1 MTGWDPL
8 HRAEHAWLDHAQ
20 ALYAQTGVSLRE
32 TPVHYYLDGMRTGGS
47 IHKDDLFVL
56 RRILTG
62 VDVETAFVVGA
73 AFGFSSLFLASVL
86 RGATVLSL
94 DNWSEGTDGRRA
106 GAICAS
112 LAALDDDACRR
123 LRFAT
128 GHSPQ
133 DTGSSLEAA
142 AMGQVDLAFI
152 DGLHTNAQTMLD
164 LEGVWPRLH
173 HGSLVLLHDVR
184 LFRLHEALGWLVGQ
198 SAFDTVVMLNT
209 APGTVIAFNR
219 EVHPTAFRALQE
231 PGMVAHW
238 RPELSTPE
246 STTMRFPALGWS
258 PDDDTR
264 EQRHHETPRPATRW
278 PVRRTA

>member
-1 MTGWDPL
+1 MSGWDPH
-8 HRAEHAWLDHAQ
+8 HRGEHAWLEQAH
-20 ALYAQTGVSLRE
+20 ALYEQAGATLRE

-56 RRILTG
+56 RRILAG
-62 VDVETAFVVGA
+62 VDVQTAFVVGA

-94 DNWSEGTDGRRA
+94 DNWSEGADGRRA
-106 GAICAS
+106 GAICAT
-112 LAALDDDACRR
+112 LATLDDDACRR

-133 DTGSSLEAA
+133 DTGVSLDAA
-142 AMGQVDLAFI
+142 AMGRVDLAFI
-152 DGLHTNAQTMLD
+152 DGLHTNAQTILD
-164 LEGVWPRLH
+164 LEGVWDRLH
-173 HGSLVLLHDVR
+173 QGSLVLLHDVR
-184 LFRLHEALGWLVGQ
+184 LFHLHEAVRWLVGQ
-198 SAFDTVVMLNT
+198 SAFDTIVMLNT

-219 EVHPTAFRALQE
+219 GAHPEAFRALQQ

-238 RPELSTPE
+238 RPDLATPA

-258 PDDDTR
+258 ADDDAR
-264 EQRHHETPRPATRW
+264 EQRHHETPRPVTGW
-278 PVRRTA
+278 PARQTA